1 MIHAEIINLFNYV
14 VEFNEFVQKK
24 MKEVN
29 GYFGIK
35 KAKSINDL
43 RIYINW
49 NGQDELFAKTIKL
62 SRKLDNAKF
71 DFPICLNVS
80 DWKKLKEID
89 KDNPRADLQIISYEA
104 NELVKK
110 IKNNIEIIND
120 NKFISK
126 VKNMIKKLKELD
138 PWKTQE
144 KSA

>member
-1 MIHAEIINLFNYV
+1 MIHAEIIDLFSYV
-14 VEFNEFVQKK
+14 VELNEFVQKK
-24 MKEVN
+24 IKEVN
-29 GYFGIK
+29 GYFGTK
-35 KAKSINDL
+35 KVKNISDL
-43 RIYINW
+43 EKVLIGAER
-49 NGQDELFAKTIKL
+49 DELSKRFSKL
-62 SRKLDNAKF
+62 SKKFENAKF

-80 DWKKLKEID
+80 HWKKLKEID

-120 NKFISK
+120 DKFISK
-126 VKNMIKKLKELD
+126 VKNMIKKLKEFD